1 VLQEAGPESIE
12 GAVKRTAAEV
22 ARIIV
27 EAYEKR
33 NWR

>member
-1 VLQEAGPESIE
+1 VLQEARPESIE
-12 GAVKRTAAEV
+12 GAMKRTAAEV

-27 EAYEKR
+27 EAYEKH